1 MAINTTLEKALAK
14 ILKATYGQDVLSIN
28 SIDLEGESD
37 SNCCC
42 ESNSVSVDINIQYS
56 TETNKW
62 NYHTVDEY
70 DIDGFLEELTEAIVE
85 VHNETLGLVTLPE
98 EK

>member
-14 ILKATYGQDVLSIN
+14 ILKATYGQEVLSIN
-28 SIDLEGESD
+28 SISLEGESD

-42 ESNSVSVDINIQYS
+42 ESNSVSVYMNIQYS
-56 TETNKW
+56 TEVSRW
-62 NYHTVDEY
+62 SYHNVDEY
-70 DIDGFLEELTEAIVE
+70 DINIFLEELTEAIVD
-85 VHNETLGLVTLPE
+85 VHAESLGLVTLPE